1 MEEVKPDDEL
11 EAVLRQWAYESQY
24 EDLRR
29 EWEEE
34 QRQAEPRDTFRT
46 LCGLVALVLILAWL
60 VGCQATPNKVAKA
73 VPALPKDLVLVC
85 FKGAWTV
92 YSESARQGATFN
104 HAPCGRDAI

>member
-1 MEEVKPDDEL
+1 MKPDDEL
-11 EAVLRQWAYESQY
+11 EAVFRKWAQESKY

-34 QRQAEPRDTFRT
+34 QAREREPEDTFRSM
-46 LCGLVALVLILAWL
+46 CGIVALVMILVWL
-60 VGCQATPNKVAKA
+60 VGCATPEPIKTAKA
-73 VPALPKDLVLVC
+73 VPTLPKDIKLIC
-85 FKGAWTV
+85 WKGAWTV